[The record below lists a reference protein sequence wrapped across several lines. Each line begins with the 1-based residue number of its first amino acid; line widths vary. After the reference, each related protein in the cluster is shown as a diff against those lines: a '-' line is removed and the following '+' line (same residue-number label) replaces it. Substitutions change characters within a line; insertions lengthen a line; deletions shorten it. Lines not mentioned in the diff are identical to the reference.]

1 MHNSSE
7 CTVRTYGMAVC
18 CRRTYDISRWTFY
31 GSAGSARRSTTG
43 GVVNARLPKVGFIP
57 DSMPDAFGFLD
68 PALVIRGSH
77 PIPSFADGRTTELL
91 RGGPFA
97 CRFAGEEDDWTNYYV
112 GIPRHVYAT
121 FRGRIGRLENSY
133 RSGVPVTSPVEHDDE
148 HEMEDDA
155 EDDTVEVSELPDE
168 AAINDLLERTD
179 IDGENGGGDQE
190 EEVEEDVDSESELI
204 DDVDEPDV
212 SGAVD
217 AES

>member
-1 MHNSSE
+1 
-7 CTVRTYGMAVC
+7 
-18 CRRTYDISRWTFY
+18 
-31 GSAGSARRSTTG
+31 
-43 GVVNARLPKVGFIP
+43 
-57 DSMPDAFGFLD
+57 
-68 PALVIRGSH
+68 
-77 PIPSFADGRTTELL
+77 
-91 RGGPFA
+91 
-97 CRFAGEEDDWTNYYV
+97 
-112 GIPRHVYAT
+112 
-121 FRGRIGRLENSY
+121 
-133 RSGVPVTSPVEHDDE
+133 
-148 HEMEDDA
+148 MEDDA